1 MTAEKICMFRLKA
14 RDEAE
19 VSGVQEGSYRSIWGG
34 GWVCPEGYGE
44 LLKCFK
50 QKTVKDGIYDL
61 TNHSSNSVEDR
72 LK

>member
-1 MTAEKICMFRLKA
+1 M
-14 RDEAE
+14 
-19 VSGVQEGSYRSIWGG
+19 SGVQERSCMSIWRV
-34 GWVCPEGYGE
+34 WVYPEGYGE

-50 QKTVKDGIYDL
+50 QKTVKDGTYDL